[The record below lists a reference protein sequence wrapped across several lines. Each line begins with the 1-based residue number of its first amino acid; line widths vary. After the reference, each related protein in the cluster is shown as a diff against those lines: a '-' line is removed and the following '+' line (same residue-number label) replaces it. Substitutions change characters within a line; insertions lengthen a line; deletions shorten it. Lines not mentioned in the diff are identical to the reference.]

1 MPNIFKVTVF
11 NGDMELLA
19 PVTSAKARL
28 LLKKKKA
35 KVICNHPFTLR
46 LNVVKELSEKD
57 RILIKNHKEK

>member
-1 MPNIFKVTVF
+1 
-11 NGDMELLA
+11 MEVL
-19 PVTSAKARL
+19 TSVDPAKARL

-46 LNVVKELSEKD
+46 LNYVKELSEKD

>member
-1 MPNIFKVTVF
+1 MPNFYKVIIF
-11 NGDMELLA
+11 NGDMEVL
-19 PVTSAKARL
+19 TSVDPAKARL

-46 LNVVKELSEKD
+46 LNYVKELSEKD